1 MTGEKMIFNKDV
13 LCTVYGEAD
22 QSLKRFERLSRQYKK
37 NFNSMKMEFFSA
49 PGRTE
54 IVGNHT
60 DHNGGKILAASI
72 NMDTIAAAYPNN
84 SEIIEIVSE
93 GYKDKIILDIGKLE
107 SVPTN
112 HGTISLLAGM
122 VKAVTKFGFNISGFN
137 AYISTEV
144 ISSAGVSSSASFEM
158 LICSIIDFFFNK
170 NMLNPVI
177 YAKIGQYAEN
187 YYWDKASGLMD
198 QMACAVGGTILLD
211 FSKDVEYQKVDFD
224 FSKIGYQLVIVNTGK
239 GHADLSKEYSEVPN
253 EMFMVANSL
262 GVSHLCETNLNK
274 LLIEYNKIKKNI
286 NNDRAVLRG
295 IHFFNE
301 NERVENMV
309 KAISE
314 HDEHQIIKII
324 EESGKSSCEILQNCY
339 SISNYREQKI
349 NLYLALTEIFL
360 KKIGKGA
367 CRVHGGGFAGVIM
380 TVLPI
385 QYLDEYICYMS
396 NYVGRENIYP
406 LNVRQAG
413 AIHLELIR

>member
-1 MTGEKMIFNKDV
+1 
-13 LCTVYGEAD
+13 
-22 QSLKRFERLSRQYKK
+22 
-37 NFNSMKMEFFSA
+37 
-49 PGRTE
+49 
-54 IVGNHT
+54 
-60 DHNGGKILAASI
+60 
-72 NMDTIAAAYPNN
+72 MDTIAAAYPNN

-107 SVPTN
+107 CVPTN